1 MQDENKILEGEFK
14 SIPIRIISA
23 GITGGRKTI
32 KKEFPNRDTQ
42 TIEDLGLQPRSYS
55 LEILVSDIGKTAANQ
70 EPTQDYFDYRDTL
83 IDAIEN
89 KGVGVLIHPFY
100 GRIENVVAT
109 TYSINENFTSF
120 GRSTI
125 SVTFET
131 SADTGIP
138 VQSSTAL
145 SQIAELRKAVD
156 TAVTDDIADNFSV
169 SSVFQNNFIAAQNK
183 INEIIDAAVDATSFI
198 GAASDQINSFNS
210 FIGQF
215 SNKVNSLIVA
225 PNNLALS
232 ISNLFG
238 NIDGLFGTAE
248 NTAKS
253 FINLFGFGD
262 NGEDDIETTTAE
274 LIEREENTVILD
286 QAVNAQALSYAYV
299 SVAQIDFETVV
310 QIEDAEKELEVQYDV
325 IVSNVDSNQDVNA
338 ALTDMRIVVQQF
350 FDEQRLSAKQVI
362 SIFTHITSARL
373 LSYQYYGESESAE
386 DIIALNGITDVS
398 FIEGDIDILTA

>member
-1 MQDENKILEGEFK
+1 MTDENKILSGSFK

-23 GITGGRKTI
+23 AVTGGRKTI

-42 TIEDLGLQPRSYS
+42 TIEDLGLQPRAYS

-83 IDAIEN
+83 IEAIEN
-89 KGVGVLIHPFY
+89 KGTGVLIHPFY

-109 TYSINENFTSF
+109 TYNINENFTAF
-120 GRSTI
+120 GRSVI

-156 TAVTDDIADNFSV
+156 TAATADIADNFSV
-169 SSVFQNNFIAAQNK
+169 SSIFQNNFIAAQNK
-183 INEIIDAAVDATSFI
+183 INQIIDAAVDATSFI

-215 SNKVNSLIVA
+215 SNSVNSLIVA

-238 NIDGLFGTAE
+238 NIDGLFGTSE

-262 NGEDDIETTTAE
+262 DDDDAATTTAE
-274 LIEREENTVILD
+274 LIEREENAVILN
-286 QAVNAQALSYAYV
+286 QSVNAQALSYAYV
-299 SVAQIDFETVV
+299 SVAQIDFETVI
-310 QIEDAEKELEVQYDV
+310 QIEDAEKELEVQYDA
-325 IVSNVDSNQDVNA
+325 IVSSADSNQDVNA

-362 SIFTHITSARL
+362 SVFTHITSARL
-373 LSYQYYGESESAE
+373 LSYQYYAESESAE

-398 FIEGDIDILTA
+398 FVEGDIDILTA